1 MLLVSSVP
9 ILRNTLHSGSDV
21 MPTAAVWQFKI
32 MLDEARTV
40 LKSKGLTDA
49 EIANR
54 IIEILDMKLCVGAE
68 RLDKAS
74 PMPHT
79 ISVANK

>member
-1 MLLVSSVP
+1 M
-9 ILRNTLHSGSDV
+9 N
-21 MPTAAVWQFKI
+21 QFKLIYILLFCI
-32 MLDEARTV
+32 MIAKPISNVISTHENGLPKLVNTYE

>member
-1 MLLVSSVP
+1 
-9 ILRNTLHSGSDV
+9 
-21 MPTAAVWQFKI
+21 MPTAAWQFKI

>member
-1 MLLVSSVP
+1 M
-9 ILRNTLHSGSDV
+9 TTT
-21 MPTAAVWQFKI
+21 TAWQFKL

>member
-1 MLLVSSVP
+1 M
-9 ILRNTLHSGSDV
+9 TT
-21 MPTAAVWQFKI
+21 TAAWQFKL

-49 EIANR
+49 EIAKR
-54 IIEILDMKLCVGAE
+54 IIEILDMKLCVGAK

-79 ISVANK
+79 ISVCQK

>member
-21 MPTAAVWQFKI
+21 MTTAVWQFKI

-40 LKSKGLTDA
+40 LKSKGLTDV